1 MSNSFSFSQAAYPA
15 EEINVGFSN
24 GYRKSVFTDSLTQQD
39 IPMLA
44 ITVSKESVFDIFL
57 QLTDIL
63 GDTVDVI
70 LESSHGSKISKHI
83 DLHREEIDLPIL
95 QSYLQEFEEVISNDG
110 CSGVAV
116 MAKGRP
122 MEVQFDEHKVI
133 VVYAQN
139 IGDFEKV
146 LLSNKIP
153 RNDAIPLVNAFEHF
167 HSTTDEFE
175 NQFNQLTE
183 ILGCSEPAES
193 NSW

>member
-139 IGDFEKV
+139 ISDFEKV

-153 RNDAIPLVNAFEHF
+153 RNDAIPLVNDFEHF
-167 HSTTDEFE
+167 HSTTDEYE

>member
-1 MSNSFSFSQAAYPA
+1 
-15 EEINVGFSN
+15 
-24 GYRKSVFTDSLTQQD
+24 
-39 IPMLA
+39 MLA

-153 RNDAIPLVNAFEHF
+153 RNDAIPLVNDFEHF
-167 HSTTDEFE
+167 HSTTDEYE

>member
-153 RNDAIPLVNAFEHF
+153 RNDAIPLVNDFEHF

>member
-153 RNDAIPLVNAFEHF
+153 RNDAIPLVNDFEHF
-167 HSTTDEFE
+167 HSTTDEYE